1 MNNSVVEYSC
11 KSMEAE
17 GQHSTICRHIF
28 SAYNVL
34 SVCLFGD
41 TFLRKYRM
49 QYVFGC
55 ADHALVRDDLPAVL
69 IAQMSYGS
77 HCSYQMVVTIDTA
90 NPCFYNLFF

>member
-34 SVCLFGD
+34 SVCLF
-41 TFLRKYRM
+41 L
-49 QYVFGC
+49 
-55 ADHALVRDDLPAVL
+55 L
-69 IAQMSYGS
+69 IAFPLSLQ
-77 HCSYQMVVTIDTA
+77 HCS
-90 NPCFYNLFF
+90 